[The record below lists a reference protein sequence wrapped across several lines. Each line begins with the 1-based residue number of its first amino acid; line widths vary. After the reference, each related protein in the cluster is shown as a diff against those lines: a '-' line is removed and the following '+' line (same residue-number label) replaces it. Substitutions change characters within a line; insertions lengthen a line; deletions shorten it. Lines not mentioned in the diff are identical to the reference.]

1 MPVPTGLDGNPDPLR
16 TPARDAVL
24 DEVTRHV
31 LDARGSRPLLV
42 GVDGQAGSGK
52 TTFADELAGRLRS
65 AGVEVVRASID
76 SFHNPR
82 RVRLPAGVDL
92 AESYVER
99 SHDLDALRRLLLE
112 PFRSGGTYRAA
123 AFDVGAD
130 RPVEAP
136 ALPVPP
142 SSVLLLDGLFLHREE
157 LAGWWDLSILLLG
170 PSRPTAEA
178 SRGLGGAP
186 VGSAGLLHLAWW
198 AALAHRYLD
207 GWRRYEERC
216 EPARVADLVVDNDDL
231 AAPRILRRP

>member
-1 MPVPTGLDGNPDPLR
+1 MAGRAGRAAHGVACRAVFDMAEAAVEGALAAG
-16 TPARDAVL
+16 ARYA
-24 DEVTRHV
+24 
-31 LDARGSRPLLV
+31 DARVMVIRTESI
-42 GVDGQAGSGK
+42 GVRNGVV
-52 TTFADELAGRLRS
+52 ERLRS

-157 LAGWWDLSILLLG
+157 LAGWWDRSILLLG

-178 SRGLGGAP
+178 SRGLGRAP